1 MTDTPMLSI
10 VVLTWN
16 TREMTLTCLRSLF
29 EESPRHTRE
38 VIVVDNGSVD
48 GSADAIAEAF
58 PEVVLIRNKDNRLY
72 AVGNN
77 QGAERA
83 RGTYLC
89 ILNSDTEV
97 RPGALDLL
105 VDFVADHPNYAAA
118 SPKLVNTDGSVQRA
132 CRRFPGLFDP
142 LVDSTPIKHTRIG
155 HKRWA
160 RSRMFDFD
168 HVHTQDVEQPPGAC
182 ILMRREEYAEL
193 GGLDPKL
200 SLFYNDVDFC
210 KRLWDGGRR
219 IRYLS
224 EAEIVH
230 HGGASTSG
238 HGSWNSYWFVNRES
252 YFAKH
257 YGLMGRLWL
266 RFVFYIWVALVGCGI
281 TLGPKKLPQKR
292 SAFGE
297 LRGHL
302 RACSQERHRTA
313 A

>member
-29 EESPRHTRE
+29 AETPRYTRE

-48 GSADAIAEAF
+48 GTADAIAQAF
-58 PEVVLIRNKDNRLY
+58 PQVVLVRNAENRLY

-105 VDFVADHPNYAAA
+105 LDFLTEHPNYGAV
-118 SPKLVNTDGSVQRA
+118 SPKLVNPDGSVQRA

-142 LVDSTPIKHTRIG
+142 LVDSTPVKHTLPGRRRWG
-155 HKRWA
+155 H
-160 RSRMFDFD
+160 SRMYDFD
-168 HVHTQDVEQPPGAC
+168 HEHTRDVDQPPGAC
-182 ILMRREEYAEL
+182 ILMHRDEYEEL
-193 GGLDPKL
+193 GGLDPVL
-200 SLFYNDVDFC
+200 SLFYNDVDLC
-210 KRLWDGGRR
+210 RRLWRSGRR
-219 IRYLS
+219 IRFLAES
-224 EAEIVH
+224 EIVH
-230 HGGASTSG
+230 HGGASTAG
-238 HGSWNSYWFVNRES
+238 HGTWNSFWFVNREA
-252 YFAKH
+252 YFKKH
-257 YGLMGRLWL
+257 YGLIGTLWL
-266 RFVFYIWVALVGCGI
+266 RFVFYLWVAQVGLGI

-302 RACSQERHRTA
+302 RACTQERHRTA